1 MILKFRK
8 QARDILGIDKDEEEE
23 KRRKSKIEVEPL
35 TEEQK
40 IDQELQDL
48 INKQNKRLN
57 D

>member
-23 KRRKSKIEVEPL
+23 KEENPEIEVEPL

-40 IDQELQDL
+40 L
-48 INKQNKRLN
+48 IKNYKI
-57 D
+57 

>member
-23 KRRKSKIEVEPL
+23 EENPKIEVEPL

-40 IDQELQDL
+40 L
-48 INKQNKRLN
+48 IKNYKI
-57 D
+57 